1 MPDVDL
7 VAAIRQIVTKH
18 CRIRLAEI
26 QDRHTLA
33 RDLGYD
39 SLAYLLT
46 LSDLEDRFKFHY
58 PLEKVD
64 ELRDISF
71 RDLVRLVAEGR
82 ARVLAGETD
91 G

>member
-1 MPDVDL
+1 MLDGEFVS
-7 VAAIRQIVTKH
+7 AIREIVGRH
-18 CRIRLAEI
+18 CRIRHPEI
-26 QDRHTLA
+26 EDRHTLA

-39 SLAYLLT
+39 SLSYLLT
-46 LSDLEDRFKFHY
+46 LSDLEARFKFHY

-64 ELRDISF
+64 QLRDISF

-82 ARVLAGETD
+82 AGALVGETD